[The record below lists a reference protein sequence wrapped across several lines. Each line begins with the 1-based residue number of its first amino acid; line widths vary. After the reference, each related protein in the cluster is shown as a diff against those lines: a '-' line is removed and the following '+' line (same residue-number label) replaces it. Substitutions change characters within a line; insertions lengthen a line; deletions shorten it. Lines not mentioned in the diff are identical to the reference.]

1 MTRRGMVSLMPH
13 DPDRA
18 PVGCLS
24 IWDPIHLGIDEA
36 GHQVSISLIERN
48 LLIGGEPG
56 AGKSNALNLIVAH
69 AALSIDCR
77 LVLVDGKQVELGP
90 WRESADLFVGPDPDE
105 AITVLRDLRTGELN
119 ARYDRL
125 VSARPIQRKIRRDGP
140 DRVIVIVVDE
150 LAYFS
155 ATAGTKK
162 QQEEFTTLLR
172 DLVARGRA
180 AGFIMIVA
188 TQRPSA
194 DVVPTSFR
202 DLFGYRW
209 AFRCSTGA
217 SSDTILGHGWANRGY
232 TATDIDPLARGVGWL
247 LAEGGTPGRVKA
259 VYLTDSD
266 VDYLAMHATRCRRPG
281 GAAA

>member
-1 MTRRGMVSLMPH
+1 MVSPMPR
-13 DPDRA
+13 DRDRT

-69 AALSIDCR
+69 AALSTDCR

-105 AITVLRDLRTGELN
+105 AITVLRDLRTSELN

-125 VSARPIQRKIRRDGP
+125 VSARPVQRKIRRDGP
-140 DRVIVIVVDE
+140 DQVIVIVVDE

-162 QQEEFTTLLR
+162 QQDEFTTLLR

-209 AFRCSTGA
+209 AFRCSTEA
-217 SSDTILGHGWANRGY
+217 SSDTILGHGWANQGY
-232 TATDIDPLARGVGWL
+232 VATDIDPLARGVGWL
-247 LAEGGTPGRVKA
+247 LAEGGIPRRVKA
-259 VYLTDSD
+259 AYLADSD
-266 VDYLAMHATRCRRPG
+266 IDYLAGFAAWCRQTHRHDTG

>member
-1 MTRRGMVSLMPH
+1 MPRCRPTVGWCWSTGSRSSWGRGGNRRICS
-13 DPDRA
+13 
-18 PVGCLS
+18 
-24 IWDPIHLGIDEA
+24 
-36 GHQVSISLIERN
+36 
-48 LLIGGEPG
+48 
-56 AGKSNALNLIVAH
+56 
-69 AALSIDCR
+69 
-77 LVLVDGKQVELGP
+77 
-90 WRESADLFVGPDPDE
+90 SAPDPDE
-105 AITVLRDLRTGELN
+105 AISVLRDLRASELN

-140 DRVIVIVVDE
+140 DRVIVTVVDE

-162 QQEEFTTLLR
+162 QQDEFTTLLR

-209 AFRCSTGA
+209 AVRC
-217 SSDTILGHGWANRGY
+217 
-232 TATDIDPLARGVGWL
+232 
-247 LAEGGTPGRVKA
+247 
-259 VYLTDSD
+259 
-266 VDYLAMHATRCRRPG
+266 
-281 GAAA
+281 

>member
-1 MTRRGMVSLMPH
+1 MVSPMP
-13 DPDRA
+13 RNERI

-36 GHQVSISLIERN
+36 GHPVSITLIERN

-69 AALSIDCR
+69 AALSTDCR

-90 WRESADLFVGPDPDE
+90 WRECADIFVGPDPDH
-105 AITVLRDLRTGELN
+105 ALQVLKDLRTDELN

-125 VSARPIQRKIRRDGP
+125 VSARPVQRKIRRDGP
-140 DRVIVIVVDE
+140 DQVIVIVVDE

-209 AFRCSTGA
+209 AFRCSTDA
-217 SSDTILGHGWANRGY
+217 SSDTILGHGWANQSY

-247 LAEGGTPGRVKA
+247 LAEGGIPRRVKTA
-259 VYLTDSD
+259 YLSD
-266 VDYLAMHATRCRRPG
+266 QEVDYLAMHAARCRRTG
-281 GAAA
+281 GVAA

>member
-1 MTRRGMVSLMPH
+1 MVSPMPR
-13 DPDRA
+13 DSDRA

-24 IWDPIHLGIDEA
+24 IWEPIHLGIDEA

-69 AALSIDCR
+69 AALSTDCR

-90 WRESADLFVGPDPDE
+90 WRESADLFVGPDPDH
-105 AITVLRDLRTGELN
+105 ALQVLRDLRTEELN

-140 DRVIVIVVDE
+140 DRVIVIVIDE

-162 QQEEFTTLLR
+162 QQDEFTTLLR

-209 AFRCSTGA
+209 AFRCSTEA
-217 SSDTILGHGWANRGY
+217 SSDTILGHGWANQGY
-232 TATDIDPLARGVGWL
+232 VATDIDPLARGVGWL
-247 LAEGGTPGRVKA
+247 LAEGGIPRRVKA
-259 VYLTDSD
+259 AYLADTDI
-266 VDYLAMHATRCRRPG
+266 DYLAAFAAWCRRTHQPEG
-281 GAAA
+281 GVAA